1 MKSKHFAEGMLE
13 QFYFCRIFCWGGL
26 NGIISRNFNLPL
38 LNSPFNLATLLYI
51 TSGLYKRYKSV
62 SGSDPNFGSVN
73 LQALEQI
80 VASFLQSSNLI
91 NQTLP
96 LTQPDPEEVEELVWT
111 ELAGGIILGP
121 SHLYGTNTILTGIM
135 VYSAVCLYSPIL
147 CFQQLMGATIGTLMG
162 RSTGLKVRYSREP
175 RISVSNNTALYPQG
189 LVFIREQLIPT
200 FTMGSGHIV
209 PC

>member
-1 MKSKHFAEGMLE
+1 
-13 QFYFCRIFCWGGL
+13 
-26 NGIISRNFNLPL
+26 
-38 LNSPFNLATLLYI
+38 
-51 TSGLYKRYKSV
+51 V

-80 VASFLQSSNLI
+80 VASFLQSSNLL

-96 LTQPDPEEVEELVWT
+96 LTQPGPEELEDLDWT
-111 ELAGGIILGP
+111 ELAGGVILGP

-175 RISVSNNTALYPQG
+175 RIFPPLILLISISRAWSSFRSNLFPHLQWG
-189 LVFIREQLIPT
+189 VGI
-200 FTMGSGHIV
+200 
-209 PC
+209 